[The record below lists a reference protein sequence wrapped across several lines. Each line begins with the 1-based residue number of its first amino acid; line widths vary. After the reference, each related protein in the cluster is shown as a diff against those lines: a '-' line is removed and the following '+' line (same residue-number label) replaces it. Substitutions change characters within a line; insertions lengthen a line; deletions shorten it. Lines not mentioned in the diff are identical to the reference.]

1 MSSPVAAPSSAHE
14 GSHKDYEGAKLGMWL
29 FLFTEI
35 LLFGG
40 LFILYSAYRAR
51 YPLEFHEGG
60 QHLNFIIGVGN
71 TIILLTSSLTVA
83 LSITAVRKGERK
95 KAVLCLA
102 ATIVLGALFLLNKYI
117 EWSGEISRGL
127 YPNSQ
132 TLLQRPQ
139 GDQIFFGLYYS
150 MTGLHGLHVPAGIIL
165 LSIMFVLV
173 IRGKISGSDYNKL
186 ENSGLYW
193 HLVDVI
199 WIFLLPLLYL
209 AA

>member
-1 MSSPVAAPSSAHE
+1 MNSPPTVAHPA
-14 GSHKDYEGAKLGMWL
+14 HKDYEGSKLGMWL

-51 YPLEFHEGG
+51 YPLEFHNSG
-60 QHLNFIIGVGN
+60 QHLNVVIGVVN

-83 LSITAVRKGERK
+83 VSITALRRRDRK
-95 KAVLCLA
+95 LSLLSLS
-102 ATIVLGALFLLNKYI
+102 ATIALGAAFLANKYI
-117 EWSGEISRGL
+117 EWSGEIHHGL
-127 YPNSQ
+127 YPNSPA
-132 TLLQRPQ
+132 LMQRPH

-150 MTGLHGLHVPAGIIL
+150 MTGLHGLHVLAGIVL
-165 LSIMFVLV
+165 LSVVLV
-173 IRGKISGSDYNKL
+173 FVIREKITGTDFNKL
-186 ENSGLYW
+186 ENAGLYW

-199 WIFLLPLLYL
+199 WIFLLPLFYL